1 MKEAIINEQKIKEM
15 SKDIWHLSK
24 RVDMLEKELANLT
37 LNSNLDNGG
46 NPPVPPYRIGA
57 PIFYC

>member
-37 LNSNLDNGG
+37 LNSNLDKGG
-46 NPPVPPYRIGA
+46 NPPVPPSRIGA

>member
-37 LNSNLDNGG
+37 LNSNLDKGG
-46 NPPVPPYRIGA
+46 NPPVPPSRIGA
-57 PIFYC
+57 SIFYC

>member
-24 RVDMLEKELANLT
+24 RVDLLEKELANLT
-37 LNSNLDNGG
+37 LNSNLDKGG
-46 NPPVPPYRIGA
+46 NPPVPPSRIGA
-57 PIFYC
+57 SIFYC

>member
-24 RVDMLEKELANLT
+24 RVDLLEKELANLT
-37 LNSNLDNGG
+37 LNSNLDKGG
-46 NPPVPPYRIGA
+46 NPPVPPSRIGA

>member
-1 MKEAIINEQKIKEM
+1 MREAIINEQKIKEM

-24 RVDMLEKELANLT
+24 RVDLLEKELANLT
-37 LNSNLDNGG
+37 LNSNLDKGG
-46 NPPVPPYRIGA
+46 SPPVPPYRIGA

>member
-37 LNSNLDNGG
+37 LNSKLDKGG
-46 NPPVPPYRIGA
+46 NPPVPPSRIGA